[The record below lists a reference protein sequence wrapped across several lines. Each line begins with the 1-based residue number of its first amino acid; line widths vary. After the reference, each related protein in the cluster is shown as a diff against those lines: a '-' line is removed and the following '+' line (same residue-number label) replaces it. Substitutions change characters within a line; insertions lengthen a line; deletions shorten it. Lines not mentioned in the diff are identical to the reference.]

1 MGSRRLEHENIEAK
15 ADPLNKTACGPSR
28 SLALFRRNFYT
39 ARMNVPAFCR
49 FRIRFIFLIT
59 VVVLSAI
66 PMRAADKVI
75 VLKAARLFDGK
86 SKTLAQN
93 GVVIIQGNKIVDA
106 GSNVP
111 APPDAQVVDLGDAT
125 LSPGFMDG
133 HTHLTLDFSG
143 NYNERRLKEVDLNV
157 SEQAIIA
164 TRYARATVEAG
175 FTTVRDLGSRFVGS
189 KEFVDVALRN
199 SINKGMIVGPRML
212 VATFGIGATGG
223 HFDPTSGF
231 RDMLFGRE
239 PDSSDGIA
247 DGPDAI
253 RKAVRFEVKNG
264 ADVIKGA
271 VSGGVLSLADEV
283 DTPQLT
289 PAEMAALVDESH
301 RLRKKVAVHC
311 HGDQAAREAIEAGVD
326 SIEHGSF
333 MKPETLT
340 RMKNKGVFLTPTL
353 MATEWIM
360 SKLENYPPALQA
372 KAKAAAAAR
381 SDMFRNAVRI
391 GVKISFGT
399 DAAVYPHG
407 QNAKEFKLMVDLGM
421 SAIDALKSA
430 TASDAELFGIAQKTG
445 ALEKGKLADII
456 AMPGDPLADI
466 TATERVFFVM
476 KEGKIIRN
484 GPIIQHATKIT
495 EPAEV
500 GEPAD

>member
-1 MGSRRLEHENIEAK
+1 MRCLDFA
-15 ADPLNKTACGPSR
+15 SR
-28 SLALFRRNFYT
+28 SSYT
-39 ARMNVPAFCR
+39 ANMKSPAA
-49 FRIRFIFLIT
+49 IRSLFL
-59 VVVLSAI
+59 LLAFASAI
-66 PMRAADKVI
+66 TTQAAEKTI

-86 SKTLAQN
+86 SKALVQN
-93 GVVIIQGNKIVDA
+93 GVVIVQGNKIVDA
-106 GSNVP
+106 GSNLP
-111 APPDAQVVDLGDAT
+111 TPSDAEVIDLGDAT

-143 NYNERRLKEVDLNV
+143 NYNDRRLKEIDLNV
-157 SEQAIIA
+157 SEHAIMA
-164 TRYARATVEAG
+164 TKYARATVEAG
-175 FTTVRDLGSRFVGS
+175 FTTVRDLGSRFPGS
-189 KEFVDVALRN
+189 KEMVDIALRN
-199 SINKGMIVGPRML
+199 SINKGVVVGPRML

-239 PDSSDGIA
+239 PNETDGIA

-253 RKAVRFEVKNG
+253 RKAVRWEVKNG
-264 ADVIKGA
+264 ADVIKAA

-311 HGDQAAREAIEAGVD
+311 HGDQAAKEAITAGVD

-333 MKPETLT
+333 LKPETLT
-340 RMKNKGVFLTPTL
+340 LMKNKGTYLTPTL
-353 MATEWIM
+353 MATEWILG
-360 SKLENYPPALQA
+360 KIDNYPPALQA
-372 KAKAAAAAR
+372 KARAAGAAR
-381 SDMFRNAVRI
+381 SEMFRNAVKT

-421 SAIDALKSA
+421 QPIDALKSA
-430 TASDAELFGIAQKTG
+430 TGTTADLFGITQKVGT
-445 ALEKGKLADII
+445 LEKGKLADVI
-456 AMPGDPLADI
+456 AMPGDPTADI
-466 TATERVFFVM
+466 TATERVSFVM

-484 GPIIQHATKIT
+484 GPPTASPVAQA
-495 EPAEV
+495 
-500 GEPAD
+500 GETPSEIPAD

>member
-1 MGSRRLEHENIEAK
+1 MKITSRICLI
-15 ADPLNKTACGPSR
+15 LLCFGVS
-28 SLALFRRNFYT
+28 AL
-39 ARMNVPAFCR
+39 
-49 FRIRFIFLIT
+49 
-59 VVVLSAI
+59 
-66 PMRAADKVI
+66 AADQSV
-75 VLKAARLFDGK
+75 VLKAARMFDGK
-86 SKTLAQN
+86 SNALVQN
-93 GVVIIQGNKIVDA
+93 AVVIVQRDKIIDA
-106 GSNVP
+106 GSNLP
-111 APPDAQVVDLGDAT
+111 IPNGAQVIDLGDAT
-125 LSPGFMDG
+125 LSPGFIDA

-143 NYNERRLKEVDLNV
+143 DYNLRRLKEVDLNV

-164 TRYARATVEAG
+164 TAHARATVEAG

-189 KEFVDVALRN
+189 REFVDVALRN
-199 SINKGMIVGPRML
+199 SINKGVVVGPRML
-212 VATFGIGATGG
+212 VATKGIGATGG

-231 RDMLFGRE
+231 RDFLFGRE
-239 PDSSDGIA
+239 PDYTDGII
-247 DGPDAI
+247 DSPDDA

-264 ADVIKGA
+264 ADVIKAA
-271 VSGGVLSLADEV
+271 VSGGVLSLTDEV

-289 PAEMAALVDESH
+289 PAEMAAVVDESH

-381 SDMFRNAVRI
+381 SDMFRNAVKLVVR
-391 GVKISFGT
+391 ISFGT
-399 DAAVYPHG
+399 DAAVFPHG

-421 SAIDALKSA
+421 TPTDALKSA

-456 AMPGDPLADI
+456 AMPGDPLTDI

-500 GEPAD
+500 GDPAD